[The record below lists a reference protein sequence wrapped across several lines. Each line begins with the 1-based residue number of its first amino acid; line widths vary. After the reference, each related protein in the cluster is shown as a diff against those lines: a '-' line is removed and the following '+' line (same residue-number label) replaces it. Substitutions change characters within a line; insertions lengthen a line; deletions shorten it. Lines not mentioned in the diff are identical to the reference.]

1 MNEDIKEFGLKRENE
16 ERRDG
21 GCAVVFDPE
30 TEKYG
35 VYMNH
40 KINILGL
47 FGGGFDEGEDERVGV
62 LRELEEE
69 SGLYDF
75 VHIEKIE
82 KVTTHYRNLV
92 KEVNRVAFATC
103 FLVILKSK
111 DRVPTRL
118 ESHENLELVWIE
130 PYELIKH
137 WQERNQTE
145 NYSHWIYLFKKSV
158 NTAIGLG
165 YDKKNKKYEY

>member
-1 MNEDIKEFGLKRENE
+1 MSEDIKEFGVKRENE

-30 TEKYG
+30 TQKYG

-40 KINILGL
+40 KISLLGL
-47 FGGGFDEGEDERVGV
+47 FGGGFDEGEDEKEGV

-75 VHIEKIE
+75 LKVEKIE
-82 KVTTHYRNLV
+82 KVSTHYRNLV

-111 DRVPTRL
+111 DRVPTRQ
-118 ESHENLELVWIE
+118 ESHEDLELVWVE
-130 PYELIKH
+130 PQEILKH
-137 WQERNQTE
+137 WEERNVTQD
-145 NYSHWIYLFKKSV
+145 YSHWIYLLKKSV
-158 NTAIGLG
+158 NRAIELG
-165 YDKKNKKYEY
+165 YDKKNIKYK